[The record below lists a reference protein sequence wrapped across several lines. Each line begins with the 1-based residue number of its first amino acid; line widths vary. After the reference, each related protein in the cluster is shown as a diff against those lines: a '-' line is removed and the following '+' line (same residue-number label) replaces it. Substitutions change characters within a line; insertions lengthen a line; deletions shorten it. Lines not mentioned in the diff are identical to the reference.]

1 MILQESAIVFPL
13 RSGKRLD
20 LAKFVKTLSEERAE
34 EHAQTHKSIV
44 SESWFL
50 QPTPQGDLVVVYLR
64 APDPMEVFVDL
75 AVSEEPFAVWFRD
88 QVLELSGMDLNML
101 PPFNLSQRIFHRIRR
116 GIESDY

>member
-20 LAKFVKTLSEERAE
+20 LAQFIKTLSEERAG
-34 EHAQTHKSIV
+34 EHEQTHKNIV

-50 QPTPQGDLVVVYLR
+50 QPTPQGDLVIIYLR
-64 APDPMEVFVDL
+64 AQDPMEVFVDL
-75 AVSEEPFAVWFRD
+75 AVSEEPFAIWFRH

-101 PPFNLSQRIFHRIRR
+101 PPFNLSQRIFHKIRK
-116 GIESDY
+116 